1 MFRHS
6 MGWKHDKVYIKGLQI
21 KGKLKLRFFWK
32 QLFKKIFKKKN
43 FIMKSFFFCIEFNIH
58 WLQNLRNFSILK
70 VKKCLK
76 NWMVKIVFKS
86 TFSLKKSTNKDVLS

>member
-32 QLFKKIFKKKN
+32 QLFKKIFKKKISLWN
-43 FIMKSFFFCIEFNIH
+43 LFFFA
-58 WLQNLRNFSILK
+58 LNLIYIDY
-70 VKKCLK
+70 
-76 NWMVKIVFKS
+76 KIWE
-86 TFSLKKSTNKDVLS
+86 TFQY